1 MWERRPL
8 VRNLHPLFLRKR
20 THVVSVDR
28 PAEIGICELD
38 RQCMQHAFAS
48 YSDSLKLKGP
58 VTYACAQV

>member
-8 VRNLHPLFLRKR
+8 VRNLHPLLVGKG

-38 RQCMQHAFAS
+38 KQCMQHAFAR
-48 YSDSLKLKGP
+48 YSDSSKLKGT
-58 VTYACAQV
+58 VTYACAQM